1 MRIQTILF
9 LSVMIFSSRAAA
21 QAPVNGEAPPPTRSL
36 AVCYLFAQEIPTL
49 YYRDAEGEPRV
60 LRMERERFSSEN
72 IIPEGTELLLYRK
85 TTDPEGNDIYQQ
97 AAIWELPPGLE
108 PVRRF
113 YYLTSDRKLGSFD
126 LTDPPGKH
134 ASLGIRAI
142 NLTDNP
148 VALSLDDRT
157 ETLPP
162 FEERMFSAPADTRVR
177 FKFQYGAQDSLGRMR
192 ISPVSNLR
200 FRSEHQRMTLIFGLV
215 PEYDFSG
222 NLREFVGFSVRATR
236 IYDLVP
242 AP

>member
-1 MRIQTILF
+1 MRILATFLLSVTIL
-9 LSVMIFSSRAAA
+9 SARAPA
-21 QAPVNGEAPPPTRSL
+21 QTPVDAEAPPPTRSL
-36 AVCYLFAQEIPTL
+36 AVCYLFAQEIPVL
-49 YYRDAEGEPRV
+49 YFRDAEGEPRV

-72 IIPEGTELLLYRK
+72 IIPAGTELPLYRK
-85 TTDPEGNDIYQQ
+85 TTDPGGNDIYQQ

-134 ASLGIRAI
+134 APLGIRAI

-148 VALSLDDRT
+148 VVLSLDDRT

-162 FEERMFSAPADTRVR
+162 FEERMFSAPAGTNVR
-177 FKFQYGAQDSLGRMR
+177 FKFQYGAHDSNGRIR
-192 ISPVSNLR
+192 VSPVSNLR
-200 FRSEHQRMTLIFGLV
+200 FRSERQRMTMIFGLE
-215 PEYDFSG
+215 PEYESRG
-222 NLREFVGFSVRATR
+222 GTREFLGFSVKAIR